1 MRILVAP
8 PAPFQSRRSEPAT
21 TRVASL
27 SWLTLLLALAV
38 LLPASAAQAVTLV
51 GGPVTTNT
59 TWSLANSPYEV
70 TSSITVSNTAKLTV
84 EAGVTVRF
92 RAGTGLMIGKI
103 IADLCQI
110 DCQEAGRLE
119 VLGTAA
125 KPVTFTSKSGQ
136 RDWRGVGF
144 GPATDAGAIFST
156 LRNLVVDRAGQSLKY
171 GGTVGLV
178 SAGLSFVGTGNNFI
192 VDSVTVQNCA
202 ADGWVLRDATLS
214 LNKVL
219 AHANGGV
226 GLRAQD
232 SQLMVTKSTVSNN
245 SLGGMALRDSQ
256 GLVSDNRVEGNG
268 QYGITAE
275 PSDPNLASELTL
287 TSNTIKTNSGYGLR
301 CYLSSPPDLGVNTIT
316 SNNNPG
322 VLMVGALLPGSLT
335 IPKQFGDANVDIYSA
350 PIRVDQG
357 HVLQIEAGVELRFA
371 PHTGLEIGGGEE
383 PGTLFAVGEPAAPIV
398 FTALNGLVGGWLG
411 LTIEAGDAPL
421 GAVSWLEHVVIT
433 KGGEL
438 DALGLR
444 KNAVVFGNGP
454 QVTWVDVTSSNG
466 AGHGLMLS
474 ASSMDVV
481 GGEYTNNGGSGIFLE
496 ENAAP
501 AVQNVDIVDN
511 GGPGI
516 GADHDSGNGFND
528 VFIQDCIITDNGGSG
543 IDVPPL
549 AGTVQF
555 NTIAFN
561 DGFAVRYSTGPHTP
575 AVLDNTFE
583 GNAQP
588 GIELATSIQGG
599 YMYMFNGDS
608 QQTLHRNVG
617 EPTVTFDSNAEV
629 SGGTVVIEAGQTLRF
644 PPGAGLLAGYHGKG
658 SIVLAGTAEAPIV
671 MTAANGVSGGWRGVA
686 LGPIPPPAL
695 SSLSYVVIDKAGGLT
710 DDLPP
715 AQPFRAA
722 LAFHSAPAEVKN
734 VTIVNSAGD
743 GLFSF
748 SGAPTIQNAVVAFNL
763 GLGVRFAG
771 PNLLTSPTIDKLL
784 LFSSGP
790 NIGLPTSTLV
800 LTADPLFTNPAAGDF
815 TAQPGSPLID
825 AGLPNGLAFFGNAP
839 DLGGVENGQ

>member
-335 IPKQFGDANVDIYSA
+335 IPKQFGDANFDIYSA

-371 PHTGLEIGGGEE
+371 PHTGLEVGGGEE
-383 PGTLFAVGEPAAPIV
+383 PGTLLAVGEPSAPIV

-421 GAVSWLEHVVIT
+421 GAVSWLEHVTIT

-438 DALGLR
+438 DTLGLR

-474 ASSMDVV
+474 ESTIAVL
-481 GGEYTNNGGSGIFLE
+481 GGEYANNGGSGIFLQGHS
-496 ENAAP
+496 AP
-501 AVQNVDIVDN
+501 AIQNVDIVEN
-511 GGPGI
+511 TGAGI
-516 GADHDSGNGFND
+516 GANPDSTSGFMEA
-528 VFIQDCIITDNGGSG
+528 FIQDCIISDNGGSG
-543 IDVPPL
+543 IDLPTL

-561 DGFAVRYSTGPHTP
+561 DGFAVRYSPNVHKATVVNNG
-575 AVLDNTFE
+575 FE
-583 GNAQP
+583 GNANP
-588 GIELATSIQGG
+588 GIQLATSFHAGFMRLFG
-599 YMYMFNGDS
+599 GDS
-608 QQTLHRNVG
+608 QTLHRNDG
-617 EPTVTFDSNAEV
+617 EPTILFDSNAQV
-629 SGGTVVIEAGQTLRF
+629 TGGTLTIEAGQTLRF
-644 PPGAGLLAGYHGKG
+644 PPGAGLLAGDDGAAR
-658 SIVLAGTAEAPIV
+658 IVLAGTAEAPIV
-671 MTAANGVSGGWRGVA
+671 LTAANGISGGWRGVA
-686 LGPIPPPAL
+686 FGPKAPSSP
-695 SSLSYVVIDKAGGLT
+695 SSLNYVVIDKAGEITDGLLQT
-710 DDLPP
+710 
-715 AQPFRAA
+715 QPFRAA
-722 LAFHSAPAEVKN
+722 LAFHSATAEVKN

-743 GLFSF
+743 GLFSLD
-748 SGAPTIQNAVVAFNL
+748 GDPTIQNAVVAFNL
-763 GLGVRFAG
+763 GLGVRFIG
-771 PNLLTSPTIDKLL
+771 QQLPTIDKLL

-790 NIGLPTSTLV
+790 NVGLPTSTLV
-800 LTADPLFTNPAAGDF
+800 LTADPLLTNPAAGDF

-825 AGLPNGLAFFGNAP
+825 AGLPNGLAFFGDAP
-839 DLGGVENGQ
+839 DLGGVENVQ